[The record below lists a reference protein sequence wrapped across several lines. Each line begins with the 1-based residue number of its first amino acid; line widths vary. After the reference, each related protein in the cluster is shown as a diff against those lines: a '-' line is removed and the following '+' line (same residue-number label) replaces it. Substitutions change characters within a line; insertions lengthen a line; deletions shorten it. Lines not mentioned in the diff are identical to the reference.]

1 MTTEIGALTDALSKA
16 SQTAIEKYIEDL
28 NARGFAYPQ
37 SIAPVMVLEEY
48 SYALSGVGMGA
59 LSVVRRKLRAGEY
72 PNYKGFMPTPS
83 EFSALARAEEQK
95 LVDDLV
101 RAKETLNAIRPEPA
115 QVRTPEMIE
124 RVRLL
129 REGFLAQH
137 KMNKEHERR
146 NAEPDLPFDAS
157 QNEYWLKI
165 AALKDASGELNAD
178 QRLFRTRIFAKLGD
192 ASQPMQEAAE

>member
-1 MTTEIGALTDALSKA
+1 MTTEIGVLTDALSKA
-16 SQTAIEKYIEDL
+16 SQNAIEKYIEDL

-37 SIAPVMVLEEY
+37 SIAPIMVLEEY

-59 LSVVRRKLRAGEY
+59 LSIVRRKLRAGEY
-72 PNYKGFMPTPS
+72 PNHKGFMPTPA

-101 RAKETLNAIRPEPA
+101 RAKETLNAIRPEPK
-115 QVRTPEMIE
+115 QERTPEMIE
-124 RVRLL
+124 RVRML

-137 KMNKEHERR
+137 KLNKQHERR

-192 ASQPMQEAAE
+192 ARQPMQEAAE